1 MRQRRVEVEL
11 ELEEL
16 DDPPPPPLDELDE
29 LDELDDELL
38 ELLLL
43 DDELELD
50 ELRPDEEDAVA
61 AAGFSPP
68 QAVSTPTPASAA
80 PPESRIRKSRRSVS
94 AATSRVSS

>member
-1 MRQRRVEVEL
+1 VRQRRDEDEL

-16 DDPPPPPLDELDE
+16 DEPPPPPLDELA
-29 LDELDDELL
+29 ELDDELL

-43 DDELELD
+43 VDELELD
-50 ELRPDEEDAVA
+50 ELRLDEEDEVA

-94 AATSRVSS
+94 AASSRVSS